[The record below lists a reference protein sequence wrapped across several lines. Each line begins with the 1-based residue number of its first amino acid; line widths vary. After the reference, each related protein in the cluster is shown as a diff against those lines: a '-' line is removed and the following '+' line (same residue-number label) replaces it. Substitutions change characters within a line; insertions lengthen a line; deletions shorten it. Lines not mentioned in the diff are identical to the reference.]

1 MTQTAISVCT
11 DAENRITSLC
21 VDDLSGCSDWQR
33 TTVEALGLGM
43 DAELWDDHG
52 AALYRL
58 ENGVAV
64 PRSEAERQADW
75 PEEPDNLN
83 EPTEESELAQAA
95 RILLGVDA

>member
-1 MTQTAISVCT
+1 MAQTAISVCT
-11 DAENRITSLC
+11 DAGNRITSLC
-21 VDDLSGCSDWQR
+21 VDDLSSCSDWQR

-64 PRSEAERQADW
+64 PRPEAERQADW
-75 PEEPDNLN
+75 PEEEEP
-83 EPTEESELAQAA
+83 EPTEAEQLAQAA
-95 RILLGVDA
+95 RILFGEVD

>member
-1 MTQTAISVCT
+1 MAETSISVCT

-21 VDDLSGCSDWQR
+21 LDDLSGCSDWQR

-52 AALYRL
+52 ACLYRL

-75 PEEPDNLN
+75 PAEEEP
-83 EPTEESELAQAA
+83 EPTEAEQLAQAA
-95 RILLGVDA
+95 RILFGEVE

>member
-1 MTQTAISVCT
+1 MAQTAISVCT

-21 VDDLSGCSDWQR
+21 LDDLSGCSDWQR

-52 AALYRL
+52 ACLYRL

-75 PEEPDNLN
+75 PTEEEP
-83 EPTEESELAQAA
+83 EPTEAEQLAQAA
-95 RILLGVDA
+95 RILLGEVD